1 MTITMMSKNGPY
13 TTAATQAR
21 RATEKSVDVFKN
33 GAKAFTDRLDV
44 TKLPKVDLTESV
56 TRYFDYLQMAVDF
69 NRDMATHW
77 AQLATTL
84 SGSYREQAHQ
94 VTGIVKDQ
102 ADKVADLTVK
112 QAEKAEKAAKELA
125 ERTEKAAEELA
136 ENTEKAAEELAENS
150 EKAAKELAENSEKAA
165 KELADRAEEAQ
176 RKQALEA
183 EEAKKAEAR
192 EAQRVQREE
201 AKKAQQQAR
210 EAYEGLTKA
219 ELSDQ
224 LAGRGLPKTG
234 NVDDLIERLVSA
246 DTK

>member
-150 EKAAKELAENSEKAA
+150 EKAAKELA
-165 KELADRAEEAQ
+165 DRAEQAQ
-176 RKQALEA
+176 RKQALKA
-183 EEAKKAEAR
+183 EGAKKAEAR

>member
-1 MTITMMSKNGPY
+1 MTSTLMSTNGAY
-13 TTAATQAR
+13 VTAATQAR
-21 RATEKSVDVFKN
+21 QATEKSVDVFRN

-44 TKLPKVDLTESV
+44 TTLPKVDLTESV
-56 TRYFDYLQMAVDF
+56 TRYFEYLQMAVDF

-77 AQLATTL
+77 AQLVTTL
-84 SGSYREQAHQ
+84 SGSFREQAHQ

-125 ERTEKAAEELA
+125 EKLEQAEREKAE
-136 ENTEKAAEELAENS
+136 
-150 EKAAKELAENSEKAA
+150 
-165 KELADRAEEAQ
+165 
-176 RKQALEA
+176 EA
-183 EEAKKAEAR
+183 EEAEKAEAR
-192 EAQRVQREE
+192 EAKRLEREEARKAQQQAEEAEEAEKAAAREAARVEREE

-234 NVDDLIERLVSA
+234 NLEDLIERLVSA
-246 DTK
+246 DTE